1 MSPGPAAPPSAGEP
15 SGAPQTPPSVQRRS
29 AALRSRLRFTTTRP
43 VAVLMVFLAVMVF
56 GGFSVRLLPIN
67 LMPDISYP
75 KLTVRTEFPGA
86 APAEVENNVS
96 RPLEEMLG
104 VVTGL
109 TRLES
114 ISRAGYGDVVLE
126 FAWGTNMDDAGQDVL
141 EKLDAVRPS
150 LPDGVEQPL
159 ILRYDPTLDPVLTLS
174 LGGDGE
180 RFSGVAGLKLLRRIA
195 ERDVRRL
202 IEPVPGVAAVKIKG
216 GLEEEVHVELDEGKL
231 RRTGLG
237 IDTITRRLEAENI
250 NLAGGTMHDGR
261 TRYLVRTVNEFRNLA
276 DIGEIVVVRR
286 EDRDVRLRDVAS
298 IEPGYKD
305 REVITRVDGREA
317 VEVEV
322 YKEADAN
329 IVEMAHA
336 VRAKLASKVEPRLE
350 RQYGA
355 VIAVASDRSRFIE
368 SSITEVR
375 NTAIGGGVLAVLVLF
390 FFLRD
395 LRSTLIVALSIP
407 VSVLITFAP
416 LSISGVSLNIM
427 SLGGLAMGVGMLV
440 DNSIVVLESIH
451 RCKQEGD
458 DLTTATLRGTQ
469 EVGSAVFAST
479 LTTIA
484 VFFPMVFVE
493 GVAGQMFGDLGLA
506 VVFSLLASLA
516 VALFLIPMLASR
528 TGLAAG
534 DAAAG
539 VGVVRGLGRSYASWS
554 SVSELIEH
562 GAGIRARPWRVV
574 WLPYALV
581 RFSLHLAFELVGKLL
596 LTAAVLVLAVLLG
609 GVWVVGKLIGLL
621 VRPLLW
627 VFGKLIDA
635 LQAVYPPVIRWCLRN
650 RVVVYLMFL
659 ASFGF
664 VGWGAQRLDTELI
677 PELHQGEFS
686 VDLRLPVGTPLAH
699 TDAVTVPLEEQV
711 LEHVPN
717 LGSLTVTVG
726 SERNEGDSSD
736 RGEHTARLRLT
747 LSPEVGGQLQ
757 LPTGSSRGRVQ
768 VREEQSLGVVRELLA
783 GQPDLAFSVSRPVLF
798 SFKTPVEV
806 EVRGND
812 LVGLTEATA
821 AVTERLQRVPGLR
834 DVEAS
839 IRPGSPEVHI
849 VYDRDALAR
858 LGLDVKVVAERI
870 RDEVQ
875 GTEATRYTRGDR
887 KVPVRVRLAG
897 AQEATVERLRELVVS
912 PGLGKPVPLHA
923 VADIEVSRG
932 PNEIRRI
939 GQQRVGVVTANVE
952 GVALGAVATRIAS
965 ALDDVPLSEGVTTAV
980 TGQSQEWETSSR
992 SLYLAL
998 GLSIFLVYVIM
1009 ASQFESLIYPLL
1021 ILFTIPLAL
1030 VGVIG
1035 VLWWLQIPLSV
1046 VVFLGAIMLA
1056 GIVVNNAIVLVDY
1069 AGQLKARGMS
1079 TAAALEMAGRV
1090 RLRPILMTTLT
1101 TMLGLAPMAL
1111 GMGDGAEIR
1120 APLAITVIAGLGLS
1134 TLLTLV
1140 VIPTL
1145 YAGVDRISGRGDAGL
1160 RMAEQLQRELSEVRP
1175 DQLGPEVAS
1184 PQPAAAEPSPPPA
1197 ATMPAESNDVTAP
1210 PTRTGQTVPAGSAT
1224 LEPRPGQTVPA
1235 DPATPQPRPGQT
1247 VPADPTPPEP
1257 RTGLTV
1263 PAPGSA
1269 PSATDEH
1276 DAAAT
1281 GDDDDP
1287 TPGEPS

>member
-1 MSPGPAAPPSAGEP
+1 MTGSAAAPPSPGEP
-15 SGAPQTPPSVQRRS
+15 DGAPPGLPAASRS
-29 AALRSRLRFTTTRP
+29 QDAERSWLRFTTTRP

-56 GGFSVRLLPIN
+56 GGFSIRLLPIN

-109 TRLES
+109 VRIES
-114 ISRAGYGDVVLE
+114 VSRAGYGDVILE
-126 FAWGTNMDDAGQDVL
+126 LAWGTDMDEAGQDVL
-141 EKLDAVRPS
+141 EKLDAVRPN
-150 LPDGVEQPL
+150 LPEGVEQPL

-174 LGGDGE
+174 LGGEGE
-180 RFSGVAGLKLLRRIA
+180 RFEGVAGLKLLRRIA

-202 IEPVPGVAAVKIKG
+202 IEPVEGVAAVKIKG
-216 GLEEEVHVELDEGKL
+216 GLEEEVHVELDVGKL
-231 RRTGLG
+231 RRTG
-237 IDTITRRLEAENI
+237 IAINTVIARLEAENI
-250 NLAGGTMHDGR
+250 NLAGGTMRDGR
-261 TRYLVRTVNEFRNLA
+261 TRYLVRTVNEFRDLD
-276 DIGEIVVVRR
+276 DIGEIVVVSQGG
-286 EDRDVRLRDVAS
+286 RDVRLRDIAS
-298 IEPGYKD
+298 VEPGYKD

-317 VEVEV
+317 VEIEV

-336 VRAKLASKVEPRLE
+336 VRDKLEDKVKPRLQK
-350 RQYGA
+350 QYDA
-355 VIAVASDRSRFIE
+355 IVEVASDRSRFIE
-368 SSITEVR
+368 SSIDEVR
-375 NTAIGGGVLAVLVLF
+375 STAVIGGLLAVMVLF

-395 LRSTLIVALSIP
+395 LRSTIIVALSIP

-416 LSISGVSLNIM
+416 LSIAGVSLNIM

-451 RCKQEGD
+451 RCRQEGD
-458 DLTTATLRGTQ
+458 DLVTATLRGAQ

-534 DAAAG
+534 DIAG
-539 VGVVRGLGRSYASWS
+539 VGGVGVLRGLGGTWARWS
-554 SVSELIEH
+554 SISELAEH
-562 GAGIRARPWRVV
+562 FRGVAQRWWRVV
-574 WLPYALV
+574 WLPYALL
-581 RFSLHLAFELVGKLL
+581 RFSLHLVFELLGKLL
-596 LTAAVLVLAVLLG
+596 LTAAVVVLAVLLG
-609 GVWVVGKLIGLL
+609 TVLVLGKVLGVL

-627 VFGKLIDA
+627 LFGKIIEG
-635 LQAVYPPVIRWCLRN
+635 LQAMYPPVIRWCLRN
-650 RVVVYLMFL
+650 RIVVYVLFL
-659 ASFGF
+659 ASFGA
-664 VGWGAQRLDTELI
+664 VGWGVQQLDTELI
-677 PELHQGEFS
+677 PELHQGELS
-686 VDLRLPVGTPLAH
+686 VDLRLPVGTPLQQ
-699 TDAVTVPLEEQV
+699 TDTVVDPVEDEVLAAVPHLE
-711 LEHVPN
+711 
-717 LGSLTVTVG
+717 SLTVTVG
-726 SERNEGDSSD
+726 SEREEGDSAD
-736 RGEHTARLRLT
+736 RGEHTARLRMT
-747 LSPEVGGQLQ
+747 LDREDSGEAG
-757 LPTGSSRGRVQ
+757 LPTGAARGLAQR
-768 VREEQSLGVVRELLA
+768 REDEALRAVRELLV
-783 GQPDLAFSVSRPVLF
+783 GLPDVSVSVSRPVLF

-812 LVGLTEATA
+812 LDELAKATDEVA
-821 AVTERLQRVPGLR
+821 RRMRSVDGLR

-849 VYDRDALAR
+849 VYDRDELSR
-858 LGLDVKVVAERI
+858 MGLDVRMVAERI
-870 RDEVQ
+870 RDQVQ
-875 GTEATRYTRGDR
+875 GAEATRYTRGDR
-887 KVPVRVRLAG
+887 KIPVRVRLANIE
-897 AQEATVERLRELVVS
+897 EATVAELRELVVN
-912 PGLGKPVPLHA
+912 PGLGRPVPLHA

-952 GVALGAVATRIAS
+952 GAALGAVVDRIAL
-965 ALDDVPLSEGVTTAV
+965 ALDDFDPPEGVTTAV
-980 TGQSQEWETSSR
+980 TGQSQEWDTSSR

-1021 ILFTIPLAL
+1021 ILLTIPLAL
-1030 VGVIG
+1030 LGVVIT
-1035 VLWWLQIPLSV
+1035 LWWLSMPLSV

-1069 AGQLKARGMS
+1069 TGQLKARGMS
-1079 TAAALEMAGRV
+1079 TPAALEMAGKV

-1101 TMLGLAPMAL
+1101 TMLGLLPMAL

-1120 APLAITVIAGLGLS
+1120 SPLAITVIAGLGLS

-1145 YAGVDRISGRGDAGL
+1145 YAGVDRLAGRSDTGQ
-1160 RMAEQLQRELSEVRP
+1160 RMGQRLDEELALVRP
-1175 DQLGPEVAS
+1175 DQLVPEHEQELDEAGAS
-1184 PQPAAAEPSPPPA
+1184 EPTAATTVEDDEERGQEPPPD
-1197 ATMPAESNDVTAP
+1197 PEDEP
-1210 PTRTGQTVPAGSAT
+1210 PQDP
-1224 LEPRPGQTVPA
+1224 PR
-1235 DPATPQPRPGQT
+1235 
-1247 VPADPTPPEP
+1247 
-1257 RTGLTV
+1257 
-1263 PAPGSA
+1263 
-1269 PSATDEH
+1269 
-1276 DAAAT
+1276 
-1281 GDDDDP
+1281 
-1287 TPGEPS
+1287 